1 MVSIEMF
8 QGASGYCY
16 VANPG
21 NNDEKVV
28 QYGEGPQTPLS
39 LCELANSGLTA
50 PPVRFIAFQG
60 P

>member
-50 PPVRFIAFQG
+50 HR
-60 P
+60 